1 MTMSIEARLLH
12 VVAEQLG
19 VEMRDIN
26 TDSKLAEDLGA
37 DSLDM
42 VELIMFTEEEFDIEI
57 DDMQMEKVSTFG
69 DLLEITR
76 KACNS

>member
-1 MTMSIEARLLH
+1 MTQTIEARLTR
-12 VVAEQLG
+12 VVGEQLDIS
-19 VEMRDIN
+19 MKDIN
-26 TDSKLAEDLGA
+26 KESNLVLDLGA

-42 VELIMFTEEEFDIEI
+42 VELIMFTEDEFDVEI
-57 DDMQMEKVSTFG
+57 DDRQMEKVSTFG

>member
-1 MTMSIEARLLH
+1 MTQTIELRLKR
-12 VVAEQLG
+12 VVGEQL
-19 VEMRDIN
+19 DIN
-26 TDSKLAEDLGA
+26 MKDIVESSKLVEDLGA

-42 VELIMFTEEEFDIEI
+42 VELIMFTEDEFDVEI
-57 DDMQMEKVSTFG
+57 DDRQMEKVSTFG